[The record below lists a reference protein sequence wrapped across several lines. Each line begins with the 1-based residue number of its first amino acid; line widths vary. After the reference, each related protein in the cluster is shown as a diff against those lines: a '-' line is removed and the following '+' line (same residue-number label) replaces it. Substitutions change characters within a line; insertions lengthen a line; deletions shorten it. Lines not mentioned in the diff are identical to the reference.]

1 MTSRDHHTAF
11 SEGTKICSNNRKNG
25 PVQAAQQEFL
35 CIKARNKSKRIL
47 KTCRLEI
54 QDAQTEKWL
63 EKTGRFPKKRWKI
76 SQKRALKKWFER
88 LDKDGSG
95 EIDADELA
103 DPLLSTG
110 LARTMSEVTDLVKA
124 FDDNDSS
131 GIDFQEFLSVMN
143 KESKQNTNVGSTP
156 TIESNGVKSNGMAT
170 RGSVRH
176 RNETIKGLS
185 NSDNVTNAEN
195 LEAVSSNPIAE
206 FTRRQCSEQMDLKTI
221 LSQERRKLLLHA
233 TMIQAEKRDQAFD
246 QITSWRSEL
255 KTLDGPP
262 KFRMMTEITRL
273 GQMLEAD
280 RQNND
285 GFVEAIKGV
294 LYKLKLEGT

>member
-1 MTSRDHHTAF
+1 MDQDRTRSTSSLED
-11 SEGTKICSNNRKNG
+11 ICIHRKNN
-25 PVQAAQQEFL
+25 PCQRTQQEFMYTN
-35 CIKARNKSKRIL
+35 KNTRNKSKRIQ
-47 KTCRLEI
+47 KKCWLEI
-54 QDAQTEKWL
+54 QDAQIEKWL

-76 SQKRALKKWFER
+76 SQKRALKNWFER

-110 LARTMSEVTDLVKA
+110 LARTMSEVTDLVKT

-131 GIDFQEFLSVMN
+131 GIDFEEFLSVMN
-143 KESKQNTNVGSTP
+143 KESKQGTKNAADGGSIAIDNNDLVGGGTRRCRNDS
-156 TIESNGVKSNGMAT
+156 VK
-170 RGSVRH
+170 V
-176 RNETIKGLS
+176 
-185 NSDNVTNAEN
+185 NSKCKKQDTNADNFES
-195 LEAVSSNPIAE
+195 VSSNPIAE
-206 FTRRQCSEQMDLKTI
+206 FTRRQRSEQMDLKTI

-233 TMIQAEKRDQAFD
+233 TMIQAEKRDLAFD
-246 QITSWRSEL
+246 QIISWRAEL

-280 RQNND
+280 RENND
-285 GFVEAIKGV
+285 GFVDSIKEI